1 MICVFLKVE
10 FCVRCCDDEIR
21 CVCVIVFEAELRND
35 FVLLV
40 SELNW
45 LAVANGSIK
54 SMLKIFQFFLFQEHE
69 RIIF

>member
-1 MICVFLKVE
+1 MICVFLKVK

-40 SELNW
+40 SKFDW
-45 LAVANGSIK
+45 LAVADRPVKG
-54 SMLKIFQFFLFQEHE
+54 MFKIAYFCLFQEHE
-69 RIIF
+69 RIVF